1 MVHSS
6 ASDSSRRNSSEI
18 SWYYIQPGFKLID
31 AKKCAWAFAFF
42 VFILFVISRFS
53 RSLIFDSPWALL
65 IVPGVAAFVIWLMLV
80 MQPHRQVYYRLDQ
93 DGVFCE
99 YRSSASAL
107 TSFFFFFLSLLGSII
122 KLKNTF
128 YINKHS
134 SRSRMFG

>member
-65 IVPGVAAFVIWLMLV
+65 IVPGVAAFVICIILV
-80 MQPHRQVYYRLDQ
+80 IQMVR
-93 DGVFCE
+93 E
-99 YRSSASAL
+99 
-107 TSFFFFFLSLLGSII
+107 FFLVIV
-122 KLKNTF
+122 
-128 YINKHS
+128 
-134 SRSRMFG
+134 

>member
-53 RSLIFDSPWALL
+53 HSLIFDSPWALL

-80 MQPHRQVYYRLDQ
+80 MQLIDMFKDSTLDTIRAKWFANDITLVAQ
-93 DGVFCE
+93 
-99 YRSSASAL
+99 YA
-107 TSFFFFFLSLLGSII
+107 
-122 KLKNTF
+122 N
-128 YINKHS
+128 
-134 SRSRMFG
+134 

>member
-53 RSLIFDSPWALL
+53 HSLIFDSPWALL

-80 MQPHRQVYYRLDQ
+80 MQPHRQVYYRP
-93 DGVFCE
+93 VS
-99 YRSSASAL
+99 YTHL
-107 TSFFFFFLSLLGSII
+107 TLPTIA
-122 KLKNTF
+122 
-128 YINKHS
+128 
-134 SRSRMFG
+134 